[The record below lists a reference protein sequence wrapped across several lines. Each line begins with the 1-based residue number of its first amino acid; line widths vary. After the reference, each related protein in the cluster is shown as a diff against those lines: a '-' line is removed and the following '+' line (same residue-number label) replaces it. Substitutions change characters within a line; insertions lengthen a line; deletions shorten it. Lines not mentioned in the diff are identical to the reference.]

1 MNTEVTRKVE
11 TKTLNLGG
19 DSAVVPYEFGFES
32 EHPALTLPF
41 NLYVCGQNFVG
52 AKISVTTIRV
62 KSRDDVFLLKGKC
75 HSVKLQFE
83 FQNFSLA
90 IYPDV
95 LVVGEYKDELILQ
108 FANPTG
114 EHLAQLRFVLNSFIA
129 GDFVTLG
136 AVMAYSG
143 PTKPRDES
151 TPIEQK
157 WTDRVRSVA
166 VAVMSAALIGLA
178 STALY
183 TRFTTAIEMHPVL
196 IDQAGQIM
204 RASTAG
210 QVAYLNPAAMKGD
223 ILFSVNSNSG
233 DVLNFQMPCNCEVVV
248 NQGIGEGTT
257 VLPTDVILT
266 ILVNNLEVNI
276 QALMSVE
283 GLARAMKGD
292 AVYLDMA
299 DGRSIPV
306 DVVAGQTSNSASL
319 SGELFV
325 PVQLHA
331 PVGALGESDIG
342 RFAQLRLTKQPLWA
356 FGEEGLKK

>member
-1 MNTEVTRKVE
+1 MTTELTRRVE
-11 TKTLNLGG
+11 TKTLDLGS
-19 DSAVVPYEFGFES
+19 DNAVVPYEFGFES
-32 EHPALTLPF
+32 EHPALSLPF
-41 NLYVCGQNFVG
+41 NLYICGQNFTG
-52 AKISVTTIRV
+52 TKISITTIRV
-62 KSRDDVFLLKGKC
+62 KSRDDVFLLKGKT

-108 FANPTG
+108 FADPTG

-143 PTKPRDES
+143 PTKPKEDK
-151 TPIEQK
+151 PPAEQK
-157 WTDRVRSVA
+157 WTDRFRSIA
-166 VAVMSAALIGLA
+166 VAVMSAGLIVLA
-178 STALY
+178 ASALY
-183 TRFTTAIEMHPVL
+183 TRFTTGIEMHPVL
-196 IDQAGQIM
+196 IDQSGQIM
-204 RASTAG
+204 RASAAG
-210 QVAYLNPAAMKGD
+210 QVAYLNPDAKKGEV
-223 ILFSVNSNSG
+223 LFSVNSNSG
-233 DVLNFQMPCNCEVVV
+233 DVLNFQMPCDCNVVV
-248 NQGIGEGTT
+248 NQGVGEGTT

-266 ILVNNLEVNI
+266 ILVNNVDVNI

-292 AVYLDMA
+292 AVFLDMA

-306 DVVAGQTSNSASL
+306 TVVAGQTSNNAAL

-325 PVQLHA
+325 PVNLHA
-331 PVGALGESDIG
+331 PEGALGEEDIG
-342 RFAQLRLTKQPLWA
+342 KFAQLRLTKQPFWA
-356 FGEEGLKK
+356 FGGGANS

>member
-1 MNTEVTRKVE
+1 MTTDVIRRVE
-11 TKTLNLGG
+11 TKTLNLGE

-41 NLYVCGQNFVG
+41 NLYVCGQNFTG
-52 AKISVTTIRV
+52 AKISITTIRV

-143 PTKPRDES
+143 PTKPKDES
-151 TPIEQK
+151 APIEQK
-157 WTDRVRSVA
+157 WTDRARSIA
-166 VAVMSAALIGLA
+166 VAAFSAGMIVVAA
-178 STALY
+178 SALY

-196 IDQAGQIM
+196 IDQAGQTM

-210 QVAYLNPAAMKGD
+210 QVAYLNPVAKKGE

-233 DVLNFQMPCNCEVVV
+233 DVLNFQMPCDCESAG
-248 NQGIGEGTT
+248 NQGVSEGTT

-266 ILVNNLEVNI
+266 ILVNSLDVNI

-292 AVYLDMA
+292 AVFLDMA

-306 DVVAGQTSNSASL
+306 DVLAGQTSNNAAL
-319 SGELFV
+319 GGDLFV
-325 PVQLHA
+325 PVQLIA
-331 PVGALGESDIG
+331 AEGVLGEGDIG
-342 RFAQLRLTKQPLWA
+342 KFAQLRLTKQP
-356 FGEEGLKK
+356 FKIFDGEGS

>member
-1 MNTEVTRKVE
+1 MTTEVTRKVE
-11 TKTLNLGG
+11 TKTLDLGG

-32 EHPALTLPF
+32 EHPALSLPF
-41 NLYVCGQNFVG
+41 NVYICGQNFTG
-52 AKISVTTIRV
+52 AKISITTIRV
-62 KSRDDVFLLKGKC
+62 KARDDVFLLKGKN

-136 AVMAYSG
+136 SVMAYSG
-143 PTKPRDES
+143 PIKPKEIS
-151 TPIEQK
+151 APVEQK
-157 WTDRVRSVA
+157 WTDRIRSIA
-166 VAVMSAALIGLA
+166 VAAMSAALIGVA
-178 STALY
+178 SMALY

-210 QVAYLNPAAMKGD
+210 QVAYLNPNAAKGD

-233 DVLNFQMPCNCEVVV
+233 DVLNFRMPCDCKVTV

-266 ILVNNLEVNI
+266 ILVNNVDVNI

-325 PVQLHA
+325 PVHLYA
-331 PVGALGESDIG
+331 PEGVLGEDDIG
-342 RFAQLRLTKQPLWA
+342 RFAQLRLRKQPFW
-356 FGEEGLKK
+356 GIGGKER